1 MAVPKKVLVVDDEPS
16 FLEVL
21 STRLRAEGYRV
32 ITAPDGEA
40 ALKKIRKD
48 KPDAVLL
55 DILMPKLDGLKT
67 LREIRKTH
75 KRLPVYVLTAFS
87 NEQRFGAAKKL
98 GASGFIVKTDDLA
111 RAIRNVTSSLSLASR
126 YRPVR
131 SR

>member
-1 MAVPKKVLVVDDEPS
+1 MFLKKVLVVDDEPV

-32 ITAPDGEA
+32 ITASDGEA
-40 ALKKIRKD
+40 ALKKIRTE

-67 LREIRKTH
+67 LRKIRQSR

-87 NEQRFGAAKKL
+87 NEQRFGSAKKL
-98 GASGFIVKTDDLA
+98 GASGFIVKSDDLG

-126 YRPVR
+126 YRPR